1 MSFLK
6 IGQKSS
12 STYSEKQFFTISR
25 LIFDAAKYLWSKF
38 SNCHYS
44 DLHTCIL
51 SLASVSN
58 INLAAM
64 VKENPMRFQQ
74 QTHLSLLLEII
85 NNTWF
90 PPVIKII
97 ISILSSICYKLK
109 MDYILDITSRRS
121 MVGKQCST
129 KRQQHQVN
137 VFNTTNKQV
146 HHQYQVNV
154 CNTTNTNKLAASISI
169 TDGDGRGLSGPF
181 QILKIFLAIKSVDIR
196 HISIGQ
202 RQQLLILV
210 ELEEKLLW
218 QTCWARLYYRWH
230 QYREKVQ
237 DRYYLKG
244 LFSEKMGLD
253 G

>member
-169 TDGDGRGLSGPF
+169 TDGDGRGLSGHF
-181 QILKIFLAIKSVDIR
+181 QILKIFLATKSVDIR
-196 HISIGQ
+196 EGCT
-202 RQQLLILV
+202 
-210 ELEEKLLW
+210 KLNP
-218 QTCWARLYYRWH
+218 
-230 QYREKVQ
+230 EKVWSFAKPPPAPPPPPVWHFFKKKI
-237 DRYYLKG
+237 YPH
-244 LFSEKMGLD
+244 FFC
-253 G
+253 